1 MKLNNIYHD
10 LQDCFIRIRHYSFA
24 NSFDLILWEKTIEQ
38 IKIYEQY
45 ITENQLQSEHQ
56 ILLYCIKTL
65 LQIIDE
71 NDKMKICDFADTI
84 HNIPEIY
91 IGKRDFD
98 SFSFEIKEFC
108 DKYGKEYF
116 AEICSGSNR

>member
-1 MKLNNIYHD
+1 MKLNDIYQD
-10 LQDCFIRIRHYSFA
+10 LQDCFIKIRHCSFT
-24 NSFDLILWEKTIEQ
+24 NSLDCVLFEKTIEK
-38 IKIYEQY
+38 IKIHEQY
-45 ITENQLQSEHQ
+45 ITENQLQNEHQ

-71 NDKMKICDFADTI
+71 NDKNKICDFADTI

-91 IGKRDFD
+91 FGKRDFD

-108 DKYGKEYF
+108 DKHGKEYF
-116 AEICSGSNR
+116 AEIYESANT